1 MPTATQHASDSNRN
15 YLVTMMASCER
26 PVQQKALLSGKFLPR
41 RYYAE
46 ICSSFWNRA
55 LSYYTAIALGGII
68 MLQYLKNEANL
79 THTENG
85 AVTYQSTQSEC
96 LDLFATIGALRRE
109 SDEEITNR
117 FLRAYAENA
126 DLAMKTLFFA
136 RDIRGGIGERRVFRT
151 ILKWLAHNE
160 PQSVEK
166 NIPYIAEY
174 GRYDDLLALM
184 GTKCEREALAYI
196 KKQLEADCKAL
207 ETGESASLLAKWLP
221 SVNASNDD
229 VIRQAKHIARALGMN
244 DAQYRKTLS
253 ALRAKISIIENNLR
267 EKDYAFDY
275 AKQPSKAM
283 LKYRK
288 AFLRNDSERYTAF
301 MNRVT
306 EGVEQIHTGTLTP
319 YEVIAPFFKRDI
331 RTEERKAIDV
341 TWNAQEDFTGG
352 ENALVVI
359 DGSGSM
365 YGGSDPIPATVALSL
380 GIYYAE
386 RNTGAFHNHFI
397 TFSENPRL
405 VEIEG
410 KDILEKVRYC
420 HQFNE
425 VANTNIQRVFELV
438 LKAAVKNHV
447 PQEEMPSKIFIISDM
462 EFDYCTEDCSL
473 TNFEYAQ
480 KLFSEHGY
488 RLPDLVFWNVNSRN
502 RQQSVS
508 VNDQGVALVSG
519 CNARIFSMLKS
530 GILSPFALMM
540 DVLGSE
546 RYAAIVA

>member
-1 MPTATQHASDSNRN
+1 M
-15 YLVTMMASCER
+15 
-26 PVQQKALLSGKFLPR
+26 
-41 RYYAE
+41 
-46 ICSSFWNRA
+46 
-55 LSYYTAIALGGII
+55 
-68 MLQYLKNEANL
+68 
-79 THTENG
+79 
-85 AVTYQSTQSEC
+85 
-96 LDLFATIGALRRE
+96 
-109 SDEEITNR
+109 
-117 FLRAYAENA
+117 
-126 DLAMKTLFFA
+126 
-136 RDIRGGIGERRVFRT
+136 
-151 ILKWLAHNE
+151 
-160 PQSVEK
+160 EK

-196 KKQLEADCKAL
+196 KKQLEADCKAV
-207 ETGESASLLAKWLP
+207 EAGESVSLLAKWLP
-221 SVNASNDD
+221 SVNASNEDA
-229 VIRQAKHIARALGMN
+229 IRQAKHIARALGMN

-267 EKDYAFDY
+267 EKDYTFDY
-275 AKQPSKAM
+275 SKQPSKAM

-288 AFLRNDSERYTAF
+288 AFLRNDGDRYDAF
-301 MNRVT
+301 MSRVAEGT
-306 EGVEQIHTGTLTP
+306 EQLHTGALMP
-319 YEVIAPFFKRDI
+319 YEIIHPFFVNGGVSD
-331 RTEERKAIDV
+331 EERKAIDA
-341 TWNAQEDFTGG
+341 TWNAQEDFTDG

-386 RNTGAFHNHFI
+386 QNTGAFHNHFI

-447 PQEEMPSKIFIISDM
+447 LQEEMPAKIFIISDM

-473 TNFEYAQ
+473 TNFEHAQ

-502 RQQSVS
+502 RQQPVS